1 MWIQNIVHNACPICG
16 KEITLAVVELHPTYP
31 EMELH
36 TYRCVDCGPVKTTSH
51 RRRPGKLPQAA
62 SWVLIPRPGFCDSPI
77 VPLAGLTRDNIGRL
91 ESVPPLAV
99 MTGYKGV
106 CMRIGVPAAIRIAF
120 NGQYLFCDRAFCDE
134 IKRTGLNL

>member
-1 MWIQNIVHNACPICG
+1 MCGLRTGQNHVASATAG
-16 KEITLAVVELHPTYP
+16 QT
-31 EMELH
+31 
-36 TYRCVDCGPVKTTSH
+36 
-51 RRRPGKLPQAA
+51 AA
-62 SWVLIPRPGFCDSPI
+62 SGIVVPYSSTGDLDSPI

-106 CMRIGVPAAIRIAF
+106 CVRIGVRAAIRIAF

-134 IKRTGLNL
+134 IERTGLNL